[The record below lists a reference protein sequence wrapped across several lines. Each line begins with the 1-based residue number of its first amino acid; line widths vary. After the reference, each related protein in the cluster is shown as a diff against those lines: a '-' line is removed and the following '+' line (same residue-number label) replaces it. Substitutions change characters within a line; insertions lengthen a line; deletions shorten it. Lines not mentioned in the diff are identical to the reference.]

1 VEISWEGRVT
11 AGAGGRIRV
20 GSCGGGGAAFP
31 FAFPGKPLPP
41 LTETS
46 RRRIVLCGAA
56 RQDHATQPGR
66 PPAAA
71 SLRTARQAGRLLRL
85 RFPWTQTFYKTL
97 VVANLDPIRA
107 GFLSFFN

>member
-1 VEISWEGRVT
+1 VA

-31 FAFPGKPLPP
+31 FAFPGKPL
-41 LTETS
+41 TETS

-66 PPAAA
+66 PPVAA
-71 SLRTARQAGRLLRL
+71 SLRTARQ
-85 RFPWTQTFYKTL
+85 
-97 VVANLDPIRA
+97 VASPAVSLDPD
-107 GFLSFFN
+107 LL